1 MTRRIRRIDVA
12 AEAGAPFDNPP
23 ARIRAR
29 AEPGTRIVHQL
40 IEEKS

>member
-1 MTRRIRRIDVA
+1 MKPRIRRIDVA
-12 AEAGAPFDNPP
+12 AEAGASFDIPP
-23 ARIRAR
+23 ARIRAW